1 MGGWAWTVAIAIGL
15 AGCSTIAP
23 VVGIPSG
30 DRLEAAYRTA
40 KLSEGTFSVSDGAAT
55 CKGSYDAVSQE
66 PTVFVSLQCSDGR
79 VGVATAFRDATGTAG
94 HGRLL
99 LESGP
104 ASRFVFGP
112 GEPETRAESPE
123 RPS

>member
-1 MGGWAWTVAIAIGL
+1 MGGWVWTVAIAIGL

-23 VVGIPSG
+23 VVGTSSG
-30 DRLEAAYRTA
+30 DGFEAATRPA
-40 KLSEGTFSVSDGAAT
+40 QLSEGTLRVSDGAAT
-55 CKGSYDAVSQE
+55 CKGSYDAASQD
-66 PTVFVSLQCSDGR
+66 TTIFVSLQCSDGR
-79 VGVATAFRDATGTAG
+79 IGVATAFRDATGTSG

-104 ASRFVFGP
+104 ASRFVFGTR
-112 GEPETRAESPE
+112 EPAEKAEDSD